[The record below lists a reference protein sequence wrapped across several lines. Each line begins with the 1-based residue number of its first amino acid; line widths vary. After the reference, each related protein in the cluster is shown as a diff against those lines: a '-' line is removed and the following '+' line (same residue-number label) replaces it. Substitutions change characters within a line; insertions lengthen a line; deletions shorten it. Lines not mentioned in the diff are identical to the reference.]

1 MASWHRR
8 NFGLLIEI
16 INRTLMAEFN
26 QLLISNIEYL
36 RPYAV
41 VFTQDRESAKDLLQE
56 TLCRALANREQ
67 YTAETNIKGWLF
79 TIMRNTFINNYR
91 RSGRTKKIFNFYLRE
106 FPENRET
113 ATGNPAESS
122 LEAKKILAVVHA
134 LPDNLRIPFCLHF
147 EGYKYQ
153 EIADLID
160 ITLGTI
166 KSRIHLARKLLL
178 EQISR
183 DRIQLN

>member
-1 MASWHRR
+1 
-8 NFGLLIEI
+8 
-16 INRTLMAEFN
+16 MAEFN

-36 RPYAV
+36 KPYAV
-41 VFTQDRESAKDLLQE
+41 VFTHDSESAKDLLQE
-56 TLCRALANREQ
+56 TLCRALANRAQ
-67 YTAETNIKGWLF
+67 YSDETNIKGWLY

-91 RSGRTKKIFNFYLRE
+91 RKGRTKKIFNFYLRD
-106 FPENRET
+106 FPENKES
-113 ATGNPAESS
+113 ATGNPTHGC
-122 LEAKKILAVVHA
+122 LEVKELLAVVHA
-134 LPDNLRIPFCLHF
+134 LPDTLRIPFCLHY

-166 KSRIHLARKLLL
+166 KSRIHLARKILR

-183 DRIQLN
+183 QAHPVFSSYTCEIYLK

>member
-1 MASWHRR
+1 
-8 NFGLLIEI
+8 
-16 INRTLMAEFN
+16 MAEFN

-41 VFTQDRESAKDLLQE
+41 VFTQDKETAKDLLQE
-56 TLCRALANREQ
+56 TLCRALANQEQ

-79 TIMRNTFINNYR
+79 TIMRNTFINHYR
-91 RSGRTKKIFNFYLRE
+91 RRSRTKKIFKFYFRE
-106 FPENRET
+106 FPANKEA
-113 ATGNPAESS
+113 ATGNPAEGS
-122 LEAKKILAVVHA
+122 LEIKELLAVIHT
-134 LPDNLRIPFCLHF
+134 LPDNLRIPFYLHF

-166 KSRIHLARKLLL
+166 KSRIHLARKLLR
-178 EQISR
+178 EEISR
-183 DRIQLN
+183 QKIQLN